1 MKVTIWDLDYYHAK
15 RKVNCFNPDAMKISS
30 YHKQLGD
37 SINFVTKQDDIYRPY
52 DLYYIIK
59 EKPKTPQPPID
70 FIVNPKVRWWGKA
83 YRAKINWKMNDVMLG
98 CRPDYLLYPERNT
111 KMERG
116 EHIRLF
122 NNNAELLPQVQE
134 WRNTFTNKYAI
145 VTDPYMWFADKNS
158 IIQALKVLQEAE
170 KISFLEPI
178 WLQKL
183 LSYKEIKEEFLKLK
197 FAPGSLIQ
205 WTNINFAQV
214 EDAILFIREFKEYN
228 PHVSPG
234 KLILDYR
241 DKNRSHW
248 DNKKY
253 ALEDFEALKKLIIRC
268 KEEMFNIEVRM
279 PANRFETP
287 YFFLFEELARWTK
300 YNFTYSWLEY
310 LSDRCGKVSPSNM
323 PKYWNSPGDW
333 SETFRDLLRQTWTDT
348 KFLLLKNKDNYVSE
362 NDIPWKL
369 WEKEFSYGI

>member
-1 MKVTIWDLDYYHAK
+1 MRVTIWDLDYYHAK
-15 RKVNCFNPDAMKISS
+15 RKVNCFNPDVMKISS

-37 SINFVTKQDDIYRPY
+37 SVNFVMKQDDIYRPY

-59 EKPKTPQPPID
+59 EKTRTPQPPID

-83 YRAKINWKMNDVMLG
+83 YRTKINWRMNDAMLG

-178 WLQKL
+178 WIQKVIA
-183 LSYKEIKEEFLKLK
+183 YKEIKDEFLKLK
-197 FAPGSLIQ
+197 FAPGSLIN
-205 WTNINFAQV
+205 WTNINFDQV
-214 EDAILFIREFKEYN
+214 DSAIQLIKDFKELN
-228 PHVSPG
+228 PHVAPSR
-234 KLILDYR
+234 LILDYR
-241 DKNRSHW
+241 EKNRSHW
-248 DNKKY
+248 EDKKY
-253 ALEDFEALKKLIIRC
+253 ALEDYERLKELIIRC
-268 KEEMFNIEVRM
+268 KEETFNIEIRM
-279 PANRFETP
+279 PTSRFETP
-287 YFFLFEELARWTK
+287 YFFLFEELAKWTK

-310 LSDRCGKVSPSNM
+310 LSDRFGKVSPSNM
-323 PKYWNSPGDW
+323 PHYWSNPQNW
-333 SETFRDLLRQTWTDT
+333 SELFRDLLRQTWTDT
-348 KFLLLKNKDNYVSE
+348 KFLLLRSKDNYVSE
-362 NDIPWKL
+362 NEIPWKL
-369 WEKEFSYGI
+369 WEKEFSYGM